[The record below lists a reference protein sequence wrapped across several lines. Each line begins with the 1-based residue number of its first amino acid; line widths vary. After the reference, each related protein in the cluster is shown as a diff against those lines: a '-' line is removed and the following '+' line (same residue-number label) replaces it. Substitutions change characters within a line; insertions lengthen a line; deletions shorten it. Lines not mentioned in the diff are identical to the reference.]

1 MSSRKD
7 DNEDVAINDRE
18 QTLNRSSDIRVS
30 KVKVLLLYLLCNYYE
45 KLYII
50 YICIYSK
57 KLFFFSK
64 LLAYFLK
71 LFYYLILLFSQKFKL
86 LLL

>member
-30 KVKVLLLYLLCNYYE
+30 KVKVLLLYLLCN
-45 KLYII
+45 
-50 YICIYSK
+50 
-57 KLFFFSK
+57 
-64 LLAYFLK
+64 
-71 LFYYLILLFSQKFKL
+71 
-86 LLL
+86 